1 MINTHAQE
9 LLTEMKP
16 SLRKELVDKMKIFT
30 ENIFA
35 RIPYDIMVTDD

>member
-16 SLRKELVDKMKIFT
+16 SLRKELVSKMKIFT

-35 RIPYDIMVTDD
+35 RIPYDVMIKE